1 MAGDVEVLIAGA
13 GPTGLTLALW
23 LSHLGV
29 KLRIIDR
36 APQQASTSRALA
48 VHARTLEFHD
58 QIGLADAAVAAGLE
72 FGAVRLWAKG
82 VQRARAGFGELG
94 AGVSPFPFVLILPQ
108 DAHEQL
114 MIEAL
119 AARGITVERPVDLRD
134 FQIGDDGVAVR
145 LGHAGGA
152 EERIEAAFLAGC
164 DGAHSTVRTTLA
176 ASFQGGTYS
185 RMFYVADVEAAGPV
199 INGDLNICL
208 DEGDFLAVFPLQ
220 GDGRARLVGDLERIG
235 ADAFTF
241 DDVASAV
248 IDRLGLE
255 VSRVNWFSTYRVHHR
270 VAETWRRGP
279 VFVLGDAAHVHSPVG
294 GQGMNTG
301 IGDAVNLAWKL
312 AAVLRGQAPAPLL
325 DTFQRERIA
334 FARRL
339 VATTDMMFQAVSRDD
354 AASRFLRLNVVPT
367 ALPMLS
373 KSTTFKRWMFETLS
387 QTAINYRGKGLAEG
401 AAGEVRGGDRLPWVE
416 GSANYAPL
424 KSLAW
429 TGQVHGEPE
438 AGVAEACAA
447 AGVPLSVFPWCEA
460 AARAGFHSGAFHLVR
475 PDGYVALA
483 AVRGAPAALAS
494 FLSRRGLKPVAPR

>member
-29 KLRIIDR
+29 KLRIVDR

-48 VHARTLEFHD
+48 VHARTLELHD
-58 QIGLADAAVAAGLE
+58 QIGLAEAAVSAGVKL
-72 FGAVRLWAKG
+72 GAVRLWANG
-82 VQRARAGFGELG
+82 VQRARAAFGELG
-94 AGVSPFPFVLILPQ
+94 VGLSPFPFVLILPQ

-114 MIEAL
+114 MLEAL

-134 FQIGDDGVAVR
+134 FQIGENGVTVR
-145 LGHAGGA
+145 LGRSGG
-152 EERIEAAFLAGC
+152 EERVEAAFLAGC

-176 ASFQGGTYS
+176 AGFAGGTYS

-199 INGDLNICL
+199 MNGDLNICL

-220 GDGRARLVGDLERIG
+220 GAGRARLVGDLERVG
-235 ADAFTF
+235 DEAFNF
-241 DDVASAV
+241 DDVGHAV
-248 IDRLGLE
+248 IDRLG
-255 VSRVNWFSTYRVHHR
+255 VDVRRVNWFSTYRVHHR
-270 VAETWRRGP
+270 VAATWRQGP
-279 VFVLGDAAHVHSPVG
+279 VFLLGDAAHVHSPVG

-301 IGDAVNLAWKL
+301 MGDAVNLAWKL
-312 AAVLRGQAPAPLL
+312 AAVLGGQAPTSLL

-339 VATTDMMFQAVSRDD
+339 VATTDRMFQAVSRDD
-354 AASRFLRLNVVPT
+354 APSRFLRLNVVPT
-367 ALPMLS
+367 VLPILAS
-373 KSTTFKRWMFETLS
+373 SNAFRRWMFETIS
-387 QTAINYRGKGLAEG
+387 QTAVNYRGKGLAEG

-416 GSANYAPL
+416 GTDNYAPL

-429 TGQVHGEPE
+429 TAQVHGEPG

-447 AGVPLSVFPWCEA
+447 AAVPLSVFPWTKA
-460 AARAGFHSGAFHLVR
+460 AARAGMRSGAFHLVR
-475 PDGYVALA
+475 PDGYVALVA
-483 AVRGAPAALAS
+483 SRDAPPALAA
-494 FLSRRGLKPVAPR
+494 FQARRGLTLAAPR